1 MNRASSRR
9 AVGRTAGFLLALAVA
24 ALSGCIPE
32 GESGTCRYQRIDV
45 TFFGPVSA
53 SRTVSS
59 AVECQALCVDES
71 RSRCQFT
78 PDQTAITGP

>member
-1 MNRASSRR
+1 MNRTSSRR
-9 AVGRTAGFLLALAVA
+9 AVGRIAGFLLAFAIA
-24 ALSGCIPE
+24 GLSGCIKDE
-32 GESGTCRYQRIDV
+32 GGTCRYQRTDV
-45 TFFGPVSA
+45 TFFGPVSG